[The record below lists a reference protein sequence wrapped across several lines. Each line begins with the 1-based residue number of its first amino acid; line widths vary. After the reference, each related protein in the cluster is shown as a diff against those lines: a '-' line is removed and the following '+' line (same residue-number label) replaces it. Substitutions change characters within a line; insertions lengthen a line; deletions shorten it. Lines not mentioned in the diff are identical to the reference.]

1 MMDITFKDGDIAH
14 YEPNQYTDCKY
25 DGKYFIVVYNEQWIG
40 LYNLDDI
47 KRIDV
52 KREQTYN
59 YSFPS
64 GKE

>member
-1 MMDITFKDGDIAH
+1 MIDITFKDGDIAH
-14 YEPNQYTDCKY
+14 YEPDQYTDYRY

-59 YSFPS
+59 YSFPP

>member
-1 MMDITFKDGDIAH
+1 MIDITFKDGDMAH
-14 YEPNQYTDCKY
+14 YEPDQYTDYKY
-25 DGKYFIVVYNEQWIG
+25 DGEYFIVVYNEQWIG